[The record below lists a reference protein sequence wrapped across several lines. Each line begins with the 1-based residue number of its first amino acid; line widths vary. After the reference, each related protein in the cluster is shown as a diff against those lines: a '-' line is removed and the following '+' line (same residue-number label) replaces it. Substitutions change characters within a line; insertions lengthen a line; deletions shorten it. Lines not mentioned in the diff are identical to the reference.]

1 MPEDFSTRSVE
12 NPAERV
18 SNTIKKI
25 QGTKTGK
32 TKKESYPVT

>member
-1 MPEDFSTRSVE
+1 MPEDFSTRSAE
-12 NPAERV
+12 NSAERV

-25 QGTKTGK
+25 RGIKPGK